1 MNLWNARQLR
11 CKTGDGN
18 EHNGCS
24 NGANAVNDGRRGGR
38 KDAGGFSAQTEL
50 GKRRCGRYGV
60 GRVGSSWCD
69 DNIIVKQQREREREE
84 KTEEGERRNREKE
97 KALFEFFT

>member
-1 MNLWNARQLR
+1 MATSTMAAPTVQTQLIVGGGEVGRMRVVLALRQSL
-11 CKTGDGN
+11 
-18 EHNGCS
+18 E
-24 NGANAVNDGRRGGR
+24 RRY
-38 KDAGGFSAQTEL
+38 
-50 GKRRCGRYGV
+50 GRYGV

-69 DNIIVKQQREREREE
+69 DNIIVKQQREREE

>member
-1 MNLWNARQLR
+1 MATSTMAAPTVQTQSMVGGGEVGRMRVVLALRQSL
-11 CKTGDGN
+11 
-18 EHNGCS
+18 E
-24 NGANAVNDGRRGGR
+24 RRY
-38 KDAGGFSAQTEL
+38 
-50 GKRRCGRYGV
+50 GRYGV

-69 DNIIVKQQREREREE
+69 DNIIVKQQRGEREE

>member
-1 MNLWNARQLR
+1 MATSTMAAPTVQMQSMVGGGEVGRMRVVLALRQSL
-11 CKTGDGN
+11 
-18 EHNGCS
+18 E
-24 NGANAVNDGRRGGR
+24 RRY
-38 KDAGGFSAQTEL
+38 
-50 GKRRCGRYGV
+50 GRYGV

-97 KALFEFFT
+97 KALFELFT

>member
-1 MNLWNARQLR
+1 MATSTMAAPTVQTQSMVGGGEVGRMRVVLALRQSL
-11 CKTGDGN
+11 
-18 EHNGCS
+18 E
-24 NGANAVNDGRRGGR
+24 RRY
-38 KDAGGFSAQTEL
+38 
-50 GKRRCGRYGV
+50 GRYGV

-69 DNIIVKQQREREREE
+69 DNIIVKQQRERERE

>member
-1 MNLWNARQLR
+1 MATSTMAAPTVQTQSMVGGGEVGRMRVVLALRQSL
-11 CKTGDGN
+11 
-18 EHNGCS
+18 E
-24 NGANAVNDGRRGGR
+24 RRY
-38 KDAGGFSAQTEL
+38 
-50 GKRRCGRYGV
+50 GRYGV

-97 KALFEFFT
+97 KALFEFCT

>member
-1 MNLWNARQLR
+1 MRVVLALRQSL
-11 CKTGDGN
+11 
-18 EHNGCS
+18 E
-24 NGANAVNDGRRGGR
+24 RRY
-38 KDAGGFSAQTEL
+38 
-50 GKRRCGRYGV
+50 GRYGV

-69 DNIIVKQQREREREE
+69 DNIIVTQQREREREREE

>member
-1 MNLWNARQLR
+1 MATSTMAAPTVQTQSMVGGGEVGRMRVVLALRQSL
-11 CKTGDGN
+11 
-18 EHNGCS
+18 E
-24 NGANAVNDGRRGGR
+24 RRY
-38 KDAGGFSAQTEL
+38 
-50 GKRRCGRYGV
+50 GRYGV

>member
-1 MNLWNARQLR
+1 MATSTMAAPTVQTQSMVGRGEVGRMWVVLALRQSL
-11 CKTGDGN
+11 
-18 EHNGCS
+18 E
-24 NGANAVNDGRRGGR
+24 RRY
-38 KDAGGFSAQTEL
+38 
-50 GKRRCGRYGV
+50 GRYGV

>member
-1 MNLWNARQLR
+1 MRVVLALRQSL
-11 CKTGDGN
+11 
-18 EHNGCS
+18 E
-24 NGANAVNDGRRGGR
+24 RRY
-38 KDAGGFSAQTEL
+38 
-50 GKRRCGRYGV
+50 GRYGV

>member
-1 MNLWNARQLR
+1 MMATSTMAAPTVQTQSMVGGGEVGRMRVVLALRQSL
-11 CKTGDGN
+11 
-18 EHNGCS
+18 E
-24 NGANAVNDGRRGGR
+24 RRY
-38 KDAGGFSAQTEL
+38 
-50 GKRRCGRYGV
+50 GRYGV

-69 DNIIVKQQREREREE
+69 DNIIIKQQREREREE